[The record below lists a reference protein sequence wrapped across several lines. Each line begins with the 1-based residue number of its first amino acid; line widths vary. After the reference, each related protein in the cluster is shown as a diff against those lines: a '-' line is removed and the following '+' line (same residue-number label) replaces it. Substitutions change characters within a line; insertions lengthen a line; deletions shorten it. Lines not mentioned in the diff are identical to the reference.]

1 MSYKPSQSLKPL
13 IKKTLIVM
21 SSLSLLSGTLVIAQE
36 SSESSSETAPA
47 PKANNPA
54 PQLSAPTVSVPVQP
68 PANAADLI
76 PAPQPVVTPQVQ
88 PKVVI
93 QQNHN
98 NPYIDPTP
106 YNSQP
111 KPSVQFETRNEV
123 SNTNKPSLNSQPKPQ
138 SLNHN
143 SSNYTPNSQEKHTY
157 TRKNQAYQ
165 PVNNFNKLNSN
176 NYQPTIIE
184 AHNYKA
190 LSEPP
195 VYNRSTRV
203 IKNYTP
209 VNTSLI
215 FPLSIPAPITSA
227 FGFRVHPISGSS
239 RFHAGTDIGAPYG
252 TPVLAAYEG
261 RVDNAGGLG
270 GYGLAVTIRHENST
284 QESLYGHLSEIY
296 VQPGQWVEQGTVIGL
311 VGSTGYS
318 TGPHLHFEWRHLT
331 NSGWVAVDAGDHL
344 QMAME
349 ALIKS
354 MEVAS
359 ASNVNRPN

>member
-1 MSYKPSQSLKPL
+1 MSYKSSQSLKPL
-13 IKKTLIVM
+13 IKKTLIIM
-21 SSLSLLSGTLVIAQE
+21 SSVSLLGSSLVLAQE
-36 SSESSSETAPA
+36 SSESGSETAPVA
-47 PKANNPA
+47 PA
-54 PQLSAPTVSVPVQP
+54 PQLSAPTVSVPVEP

-88 PKVVI
+88 PKVII
-93 QQNHN
+93 QQNN
-98 NPYIDPTP
+98 NNAYVDPTP

-111 KPSVQFETRNEV
+111 KPSVNFETRNEV
-123 SNTNKPSLNSQPKPQ
+123 SNTRKPSLTSQPKPQ
-138 SLNHN
+138 RLNHN
-143 SSNYTPNSQEKHTY
+143 SQNYTPNHQEKPTY
-157 TRKNQAYQ
+157 TRKNQGYQ
-165 PVNNFNKLNSN
+165 PVNNFNRLHSN
-176 NYQPTIIE
+176 NYQPKIIE
-184 AHNYKA
+184 ANNYKT

-296 VQPGQWVEQGTVIGL
+296 VQPGQWVAQGTVIGL

-331 NSGWVAVDAGDHL
+331 PSGWVAVDAGDHL
-344 QMAME
+344 QMAMS

-359 ASNVNRPN
+359 ASTSHNQN